1 MPNFGTSGTGAPALA
16 CPELARPEL
25 ARRRWHDWNCHANV
39 GTSGDGATQGP
50 AKDHL
55 TGLCNSTKDPFKDM
69 TMSTLLTKDSQAGIG
84 GWAGHKTKAG

>member
-1 MPNFGTSGTGAPALA
+1 MCQT
-16 CPELARPEL
+16 LARLGL
-25 ARRRWHDWNCHANV
+25 ARQHWHVQNWRVRNWRDWNCHANV